1 MGCGVVGHVMIP
13 ICFPTPYQMIELGK
27 SIMLRQSPSRNQR
40 SKGFKL
46 KPVLQICV
54 LLVICIWLL
63 YQVKHFGDKMAYK
76 GSTKR
81 ISEKVGSGHEIRRLG
96 RKDLHPELVE
106 EGLENERHGEGK
118 EDPEDEEEES
128 RAEENGDEA
137 RGAGDDEMDGRDQDR
152 LEEEESDQGEDF
164 VDEEEDKD
172 REDGSER

>member
-1 MGCGVVGHVMIP
+1 MVFSWKVKSTT
-13 ICFPTPYQMIELGK
+13 FFIELGK

-54 LLVICIWLL
+54 LLAICIWLL
-63 YQVKHFGDKMAYK
+63 YQVKHF
-76 GSTKR
+76 
-81 ISEKVGSGHEIRRLG
+81 EKVGSGHEIMRLG

-152 LEEEESDQGEDF
+152 LEEEEESEQGEDF

-172 REDGSER
+172 REEGSER